1 MIEVLPLMIFAHA
14 GLHCRDVLK
23 LLPIQVRG
31 SHSQPR
37 HARSQ
42 PIRERVEVRVH
53 RTTHHTH
60 REVINAAPSFPQ
72 IVQRYS
78 HVNSSPQYDTA
89 GNERATLLF
98 FISVCLRINV
108 HARSPDLQT
117 DLELV
122 AQVISMSG

>member
-1 MIEVLPLMIFAHA
+1 MIEVLPLMISAHA

-31 SHSQPR
+31 PHSQPR

-78 HVNSSPQYDTA
+78 DVNSSPQYDTA
-89 GNERATLLF
+89 GNERATMLF
-98 FISVCLRINV
+98 SISVCINV
-108 HARSPDLQT
+108 HARSPNLQT